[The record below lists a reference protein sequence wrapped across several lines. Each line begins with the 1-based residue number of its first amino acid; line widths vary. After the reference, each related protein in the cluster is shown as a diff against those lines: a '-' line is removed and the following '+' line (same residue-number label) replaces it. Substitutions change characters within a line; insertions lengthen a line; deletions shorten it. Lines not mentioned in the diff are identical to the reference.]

1 MSGPLERVGQRAV
14 AQPKSIGQV
23 TAVEQARAV
32 AEVAAAVQVAQQF
45 PRDMDRVRREL
56 EEACK
61 SHDLASQA
69 FYAVQN
75 RGEGPSVHLAR
86 ELATIWGNFQTG
98 THELHRD
105 DQAGQSEV
113 QAFAWDVERN
123 SRSSRTFIS
132 PHQKMKKVGGA
143 QTRVDLIDLT
153 DVYLMNQNTGARA
166 LRECIF
172 AALPKWYLNEAERLC
187 KDTLARGTGEPTES
201 RAAKAV
207 AAFAGLKP
215 AAVTE
220 AQLVARVGRPVAEWT
235 PEDLASLEVVFR
247 SLQRGEATVDEQF
260 DGPTASVS
268 ARDIVRS
275 ATDGAGATDT
285 ARAQLEHAIVEDATA
300 PGKTMGPEGDR

>member
-1 MSGPLERVGQRAV
+1 MTGPLERVGQRTV

-56 EEACK
+56 QEACQ

-132 PHQKMKKVGGA
+132 PHQKMKKIGGT
-143 QTRVDLIDLT
+143 QTRVDLVDLT

-172 AALPKWYLNEAERLC
+172 AALPKWYLNEAERMC
-187 KDTLARGTGEPTES
+187 RDTLARGTGEPVET
-201 RAAKAV
+201 RAAKAIT
-207 AAFAGLKP
+207 AFARLN
-215 AAVTE
+215 VTE
-220 AQLVARVGRPVAEWT
+220 AQLIARVGAPVSEWT
-235 PEDLASLEVVFR
+235 GEDIASLEVVYR
-247 SLQRGEATVDEQF
+247 SLHRGETTVEEQF
-260 DGPTASVS
+260 DGPTATVS
-268 ARDIVRS
+268 AQDIIRTATNGAS
-275 ATDGAGATDT
+275 ATDEAHAD
-285 ARAQLEHAIVEDATA
+285 LEQKIVDDATK
-300 PGKTMGPEGDR
+300 PGKTFGQEGKK

>member
-1 MSGPLERVGQRAV
+1 MTGPLERVGQRAV
-14 AQPKSIGQV
+14 ATPKSIGQV

-61 SHDLASQA
+61 SPDLAAQA
-69 FYAVQN
+69 FYAVKN

-105 DQAGQSEV
+105 DAAGQSEV

-132 PHQKMKKVGGA
+132 PHQRMKGGQRA
-143 QTRVDLIDLT
+143 DLVDLT

-172 AALPKWYLNEAERLC
+172 AALPKWYLNEAERMC
-187 KDTLARGTGEPTES
+187 RETLQRGTGEPVAT
-201 RAAKAV
+201 RAQKAV
-207 AAFAGLKP
+207 TAFARLN
-215 AAVTE
+215 VTE
-220 AQLVARVGRPVAEWT
+220 AQLVARVGAPVAEWM
-235 PEDLASLEVVFR
+235 PEDIASLEVVFR
-247 SLQRGEATVDEQF
+247 SLQRGETTVEEQF
-260 DGPTASVS
+260 DGPTPTVTAQ
-268 ARDIVRS
+268 DIVRRAEDS
-275 ATDGAGATDT
+275 AGASDT
-285 ARAQLEHAIVEDATA
+285 ARAQLEQAIVDDATA
-300 PGKTMGPEGDR
+300 PGKTLGREEQ

>member
-1 MSGPLERVGQRAV
+1 MTGPLERVGQRTV
-14 AQPKSIGQV
+14 ATPKSIGQV

-61 SHDLASQA
+61 SPDLAAQA

-143 QTRVDLIDLT
+143 QTRVDLVDLT

-172 AALPKWYLNEAERLC
+172 AALPKWYLNEAERMC
-187 KDTLARGTGEPTES
+187 KETLAKGTGEPVES
-201 RAAKAV
+201 RAAKAI
-207 AAFAGLKP
+207 AAFGRFN
-215 AAVTE
+215 VTE
-220 AQLVARVGRPVAEWT
+220 AQLVARVGDPVEQWT
-235 PEDLASLEVVFR
+235 SEDLASLEVVFR
-247 SLQRGEATVDEQF
+247 SLQRGETTVEEQF
-260 DGPTASVS
+260 DPPAATVTAQ
-268 ARDIVRS
+268 DIVRTAS
-275 ATDGAGATDT
+275 DSAGASDE
-285 ARAQLEHAIVEDATA
+285 ARAALERAIVEDATA
-300 PGKTMGPEGDR
+300 PGKTLGREEQ